1 MESEKAKAQIKPE
14 TKTNNKSILILGSGL
29 VSEPVIDFLLK
40 SPENH
45 IILASN
51 SQEQINKIISKK
63 RNLEIHLLDII
74 KNKEKLS
81 ALIKQSDLLI
91 SLIPPFLLIYVAK
104 ACLQNK
110 KSLIT
115 TSYISEEIKKM
126 HREAKENNL
135 HFFFECGINP
145 GLDHIIAY
153 KVIEQQKKQGNA
165 IVGYESWCGAVPSPE
180 CIDNPI
186 LYKFSWNPKGALM
199 VLKNEAR
206 QLIKGKVVKISEK
219 NLFTGALV
227 DKKFHPSLNLE
238 GYYNRDSIKYRELYN
253 LNSAKNVVRG
263 IIRYQGFTFTMQ
275 CFKNLNLL
283 SFERVDEKVR
293 TWRDYLNKIL
303 KNPRNE
309 DTIYEM
315 KSKYIKK
322 GIEIFL
328 YNNKICDSVA
338 ERLFYFNLALLAI
351 SQFEDKYIRKYG
363 FEILF
368 NRIYSVL
375 IYLEFYRED
384 HEVSLFYFLFIF
396 FSICFTYFHFLRF
409 FVNLFFS
416 AKYFCYN
423 AQTLILLLK
432 KAAI

>member
-1 MESEKAKAQIKPE
+1 MEINDSNNKEIP
-14 TKTNNKSILILGSGL
+14 KTKSILILGSGL
-29 VSEPVIDFLLK
+29 VSEPVIDYLLK
-40 SPENH
+40 RPENH

-63 RNLEIHLLDII
+63 RNLKTHIFDII
-74 KNKEKLS
+74 KNREKLTE
-81 ALIKQSDLLI
+81 LVKESDLVI
-91 SLIPPFLLIYVAK
+91 SLIPPFLHIFAAK
-104 ACLQNK
+104 ACLQFK
-110 KSLIT
+110 KNLVT

-126 HREAKENNL
+126 DKTVKENNL
-135 HFFFECGINP
+135 QFIFEIGISP

-153 KVIEQQKKQGNA
+153 KVIEEQKKQGNV
-165 IVGYESWCGAVPSPE
+165 IIGYESWCGAIPSPE
-180 CIDNPI
+180 SIDNPL

-199 VLKNEAR
+199 ILKNDAR
-206 QLIKGKVVKISEK
+206 QLINGKVVKISEK
-219 NLFTGALV
+219 NLFTNALV
-227 DKKFHPSLNLE
+227 DKRFHPSLNLE

-253 LNSAKNVVRG
+253 LTNAKSVIRG
-263 IIRYQGFTFTMQ
+263 LIRYQGFTFIMQ

-283 SFERVDEKVR
+283 SFERVDEKIR
-293 TWRDYLNKIL
+293 NWRDFLNKIL

-328 YNNKICDSVA
+328 YNNKICDTVA

-363 FEILF
+363 FEYLF

-375 IYLEFYRED
+375 IYLDFYNENN
-384 HEVSLFYFLFIF
+384 EVNITILF
-396 FSICFTYFHFLRF
+396 
-409 FVNLFFS
+409 
-416 AKYFCYN
+416 
-423 AQTLILLLK
+423 
-432 KAAI
+432 

>member
-1 MESEKAKAQIKPE
+1 METDKKKENENSLKL
-14 TKTNNKSILILGSGL
+14 KTILIIGSGL
-29 VSEPVIDFLLK
+29 VSEPVIDYLLTK
-40 SPENH
+40 PNNH
-45 IILASN
+45 VLLASN
-51 SQEQINKIISKK
+51 SQEQMNKIISKK
-63 RNLEIHLLDII
+63 RNVEIHLLDII
-74 KNKEKLS
+74 RNKEKLS
-81 ALIKQSDLLI
+81 SLIKISDLVI
-91 SLIPPFLLIYVAK
+91 SLIPPFLHIYVAK

-110 KSLIT
+110 KSLIS

-126 HREAKENNL
+126 NREAKEKNL
-135 HFFFECGINP
+135 HFIFECGINP

-153 KVIEQQKKQGNA
+153 KVIEQQKKLGNT
-165 IVGYESWCGAVPSPE
+165 IIRYESWCGAVPSPE
-180 CIDNPI
+180 CIDNPL

-219 NLFTGALV
+219 NLFTSALV
-227 DKKFHPSLNLE
+227 NKQFHPSLNLE

-253 LNSAKNVVRG
+253 LNSAKSVIRG
-263 IIRYQGFTFTMQ
+263 IIRYAGFTFTMQ

-283 SFERVDEKVR
+283 SFDRVEEKIR
-293 TWRDYLNKIL
+293 TWRDYLNRIL

-328 YNNKICDSVA
+328 YNNKKCDSVA

-351 SQFEDKYIRKYG
+351 SHFEDKYIKKYG
-363 FEILF
+363 FEVLF

-375 IYLEFYRED
+375 IYLEFYGD
-384 HEVSLFYFLFIF
+384 DNEVIFSIIF
-396 FSICFTYFHFLRF
+396 FF
-409 FVNLFFS
+409 
-416 AKYFCYN
+416 
-423 AQTLILLLK
+423 LK
-432 KAAI
+432 KLIFLKIF

>member
-1 MESEKAKAQIKPE
+1 MEKEMKLEKNSEISRVK
-14 TKTNNKSILILGSGL
+14 KTNSILILGSGL
-29 VSEPVIDFLLK
+29 VSEPAIDYLLK
-40 SPENH
+40 RPENH

-51 SQEQINKIISKK
+51 CQEQINKIMSKK

-74 KNKEKLS
+74 KNKEKLNE
-81 ALIKQSDLLI
+81 LVKICDLVI
-91 SLIPPFLLIYVAK
+91 SLIPPFLHIHVVK
-104 ACLQNK
+104 ACLLNK
-110 KSLIT
+110 KHLVT

-126 HREAKENNL
+126 DKEAKEKNL
-135 HFFFECGINP
+135 HFIFECGTNP

-153 KVIEQQKKQGNA
+153 KVIEEQKKLGNT
-165 IVGYESWCGAVPSPE
+165 ILGYESWCGAVPSPE
-180 CIDNPI
+180 SIDNPL

-199 VLKNEAR
+199 VLKNDAR
-206 QLIKGKVVKISEK
+206 QLINGKVVKIPEK
-219 NLFTGALV
+219 NLFTSALV

-253 LNSAKNVVRG
+253 LTNAKSVIRG

-283 SFERVDEKVR
+283 SFERVDEKTK
-293 TWRDYLNKIL
+293 TWRDFLNKIL

-322 GIEIFL
+322 GIEIFA
-328 YNNKICDSVA
+328 YNNKICNSVA
-338 ERLFYFNLALLAI
+338 ERLFYFNLSLLAI

-363 FEILF
+363 FEQLF
-368 NRIYSVL
+368 NRIYSAL

-384 HEVSLFYFLFIF
+384 NEVNNFYLFIR
-396 FSICFTYFHFLRF
+396 FL
-409 FVNLFFS
+409 NLFLNIS
-416 AKYFCYN
+416 RY
-423 AQTLILLLK
+423 L
-432 KAAI
+432 

>member
-1 MESEKAKAQIKPE
+1 MESEAKPDENQS
-14 TKTNNKSILILGSGL
+14 KTENKSKSILILGSGL
-29 VSEPVIDFLLK
+29 VSEPVIDFLQK
-40 SPENH
+40 KPENN

-51 SQEQINKIISKK
+51 SQEEINKLIGKK
-63 RNLEIHLLDII
+63 QNIKIHLLDIK

-81 ALIKQSDLLI
+81 ELIKQSDLVI
-91 SLIPPFLLIYVAK
+91 SLIPPFLHIYVAK
-104 ACLQNK
+104 ACLEHK

-126 HREAKENNL
+126 DREAKEKNL
-135 HFFFECGINP
+135 HFIFECGINP
-145 GLDHIIAY
+145 GLDHIIAF
-153 KVIEQQKKQGNA
+153 KVIEQQKNLGNT
-165 IVGYESWCGAVPSPE
+165 IIGYESWCGAVPSPE
-180 CIDNPI
+180 YIDNPL

-206 QLIKGKVVKISEK
+206 QLINGKIVKIPEK

-227 DKKFHPSLNLE
+227 NKKFHPSLKLE

-253 LNSAKNVVRG
+253 LNNAKSVIRG

-283 SFERVDEKVR
+283 SFERVNEKIR
-293 TWRDYLNKIL
+293 TWRDFLNLIL

-328 YNNKICDSVA
+328 YHNKICDSVA

-351 SQFEDKYIRKYG
+351 SHFEDKYIRKNG
-363 FEILF
+363 FDILF

-384 HEVSLFYFLFIF
+384 NEV
-396 FSICFTYFHFLRF
+396 
-409 FVNLFFS
+409 N
-416 AKYFCYN
+416 
-423 AQTLILLLK
+423 
-432 KAAI
+432 

>member
-1 MESEKAKAQIKPE
+1 MESEIKNRS
-14 TKTNNKSILILGSGL
+14 TTNLKIKSILILGSGL
-29 VSEPVIDFLLK
+29 VSEPVIDYLLK
-40 SPENH
+40 RPENH

-51 SQEQINKIISKK
+51 IQEQINKISSKK
-63 RNLEIHLLDII
+63 RNLEIHFLDII
-74 KNKEKLS
+74 KNKEKLYE
-81 ALIKQSDLLI
+81 LVKLSDLVV
-91 SLIPPFLLIYVAK
+91 SLIPPFLHIHVAK
-104 ACLQNK
+104 ACLFNK

-126 HREAKENNL
+126 DREAKENNL
-135 HFFFECGINP
+135 HFIFECGINP

-153 KVIEQQKKQGNA
+153 KVIEQQKKLGNV
-165 IVGYESWCGAVPSPE
+165 IVGYESWCGAVPSAE
-180 CIDNPI
+180 SIDNPI

-206 QLIKGKVVKISEK
+206 QLINGKVVKINEK
-219 NLFTGALV
+219 NLFTSALV

-253 LNSAKNVVRG
+253 LKSAKSVIRG

-283 SFERVDEKVR
+283 SFERVDEKIR

-328 YNNKICDSVA
+328 YHNKICDSVG

-384 HEVSLFYFLFIF
+384 NEVKYFNLGCFFIINNHLLFRNEFYFFNI
-396 FSICFTYFHFLRF
+396 
-409 FVNLFFS
+409 
-416 AKYFCYN
+416 
-423 AQTLILLLK
+423 
-432 KAAI
+432 